1 MNNKLY
7 LCAIFTATILSSSAN
22 ADFSDWYKKATSNEE
37 STQQVPAQ
45 QQQAPGQVQQQ
56 APGQVQQQAPVQVQ
70 QQPIQQRQYNSNRNT
85 TATRYQNNNANV
97 TGDSGL
103 EARMNNLNSTIENL
117 NKSSKSGDNL
127 TNNYLNIVQFI
138 VINEETRKLDGKDN
152 TSLINNM
159 LAGIVSCQNKYKV
172 DVIQKVN
179 NQLPRDVANT
189 VQRYLSQNGRSIGAN
204 GNCLY

>member
-22 ADFSDWYKKATSNEE
+22 ADFSDWYKKATSNED

-45 QQQAPGQVQQQ
+45 QQQAPGQI
-56 APGQVQQQAPVQVQ
+56 QQQAPVQVQ

-159 LAGIVSCQNKYKV
+159 LACIVSCQNKYKV

>member
-37 STQQVPAQ
+37 STQQVPDQ
-45 QQQAPGQVQQQ
+45 QQQAPGQI
-56 APGQVQQQAPVQVQ
+56 QQQAPVQVQ

>member
-22 ADFSDWYKKATSNEE
+22 ADFSDWYKKATSNED

-45 QQQAPGQVQQQ
+45 QQQ

-85 TATRYQNNNANV
+85 TATRYQNNNANI

>member
-22 ADFSDWYKKATSNEE
+22 ADFSDWYKKATSNED

-45 QQQAPGQVQQQ
+45 QQQAPGQI
-56 APGQVQQQAPVQVQ
+56 QQQAPVQVQ

-103 EARMNNLNSTIENL
+103 EARINNLNSTIENL

>member
-56 APGQVQQQAPVQVQ
+56 APVQVQ

-85 TATRYQNNNANV
+85 TATRYQNNNANI

-189 VQRYLSQNGRSIGAN
+189 VQRYLSQNGRSFLSELKYII
-204 GNCLY
+204 LKIL

>member
-7 LCAIFTATILSSSAN
+7 LCAIFAATILSSSAN
-22 ADFSDWYKKATSNEE
+22 ADFSDWYKKATSNED

-56 APGQVQQQAPVQVQ
+56 APVQVQ
-70 QQPIQQRQYNSNRNT
+70 QQSIQQRQYNSNRNT

-117 NKSSKSGDNL
+117 NKSSKSGDML

-159 LAGIVSCQNKYKV
+159 LAGVVSCQNKYKV

>member
-56 APGQVQQQAPVQVQ
+56 APVQVQ

-85 TATRYQNNNANV
+85 TATRYQNSNANV

>member
-7 LCAIFTATILSSSAN
+7 LCAIFAATILSSSAN
-22 ADFSDWYKKATSNEE
+22 ADFSDWYKKATSNED

-45 QQQAPGQVQQQ
+45 QQQ

>member
-22 ADFSDWYKKATSNEE
+22 ADFSDWYKKATSNED

-45 QQQAPGQVQQQ
+45 QQQAPGQI
-56 APGQVQQQAPVQVQ
+56 QQQAPVQVQ

-117 NKSSKSGDNL
+117 NKSSKSNDNL

>member
-22 ADFSDWYKKATSNEE
+22 ADFSDWYKKATSNED

-45 QQQAPGQVQQQ
+45 QQQAPGQI
-56 APGQVQQQAPVQVQ
+56 QQQAPVQVQ

-117 NKSSKSGDNL
+117 NKSSKSGDKL

-159 LAGIVSCQNKYKV
+159 LAGVVSCQNKYKV

>member
-22 ADFSDWYKKATSNEE
+22 ADFSDWYKKATSNED

-45 QQQAPGQVQQQ
+45 QQQAPGQI
-56 APGQVQQQAPVQVQ
+56 QQQAPVQVQ

-103 EARMNNLNSTIENL
+103 EARMNNLTSTIENL

>member
-22 ADFSDWYKKATSNEE
+22 ADFSDWYKKATSNED

-45 QQQAPGQVQQQ
+45 QQQ

-117 NKSSKSGDNL
+117 NKSSKSGDML

-159 LAGIVSCQNKYKV
+159 LAGVVSCQNKYKV

>member
-1 MNNKLY
+1 MVKRFQTMNNKLY
-7 LCAIFTATILSSSAN
+7 LCAIFTTTILSSSAN
-22 ADFSDWYKKATSNEE
+22 ADISSWYKKATSNEE
-37 STQQVPAQ
+37 ATQQVPAQ
-45 QQQAPGQVQQQ
+45 QQQVPGQVQQQ
-56 APGQVQQQAPVQVQ
+56 VPAQVP
-70 QQPIQQRQYNSNRNT
+70 QQPIQQRQYNANRNT

-103 EARMNNLNSTIENL
+103 ESRMNNLNATIENL
-117 NKSSKSGDNL
+117 NKSSKSGDKL
-127 TNNYLNIVQFI
+127 TNSYLNIVQFI
-138 VINEETRKLDGKDN
+138 VINDETRKLDGKDN

-159 LAGIVSCQNKYKV
+159 LAGVVSCQNKYKV

>member
-22 ADFSDWYKKATSNEE
+22 ADFSDWYKKATSNED

-45 QQQAPGQVQQQ
+45 QQQAPGQI
-56 APGQVQQQAPVQVQ
+56 QQQAPVQVQ

-117 NKSSKSGDNL
+117 NKSSKSGDKL

>member
-22 ADFSDWYKKATSNEE
+22 ADFSDWYKKAASNEE

-56 APGQVQQQAPVQVQ
+56 TPVQVQ

-179 NQLPRDVANT
+179 TQLPRDVANT

>member
-7 LCAIFTATILSSSAN
+7 LCAIFTATILRSSGN
-22 ADFSDWYKKATSNEE
+22 ADFSDWYKKATSNED

-45 QQQAPGQVQQQ
+45 QQQAPGQI
-56 APGQVQQQAPVQVQ
+56 QQQAPVQVQ

-85 TATRYQNNNANV
+85 TATRYQNNNANG

>member
-7 LCAIFTATILSSSAN
+7 LCAIFTAIILSSSAN

-45 QQQAPGQVQQQ
+45 QQQ

>member
-45 QQQAPGQVQQQ
+45 QQQ

-179 NQLPRDVANT
+179 NQLPRDFANT

>member
-22 ADFSDWYKKATSNEE
+22 ADFSDWYKKATSNED
-37 STQQVPAQ
+37 STLQVPAQ
-45 QQQAPGQVQQQ
+45 QQQAPGQI
-56 APGQVQQQAPVQVQ
+56 QQQAPVQVQ

>member
-22 ADFSDWYKKATSNEE
+22 ADFSDWYKKATSNED

-45 QQQAPGQVQQQ
+45 QQQAPGQI
-56 APGQVQQQAPVQVQ
+56 QQQAPVQVQ

-138 VINEETRKLDGKDN
+138 LINEETRKLDGKDN

>member
-22 ADFSDWYKKATSNEE
+22 ADFSDWYKKATSNED

-45 QQQAPGQVQQQ
+45 QQQAPGQI
-56 APGQVQQQAPVQVQ
+56 QQQAPVQVQ

-159 LAGIVSCQNKYKV
+159 LAGIVSCLNKYKV

>member
-7 LCAIFTATILSSSAN
+7 LCAIFTATILCSSAN
-22 ADFSDWYKKATSNEE
+22 ADFSDWYKKATSNED

-45 QQQAPGQVQQQ
+45 QQQ

>member
-1 MNNKLY
+1 M
-7 LCAIFTATILSSSAN
+7 SSSAN

-45 QQQAPGQVQQQ
+45 QQQ

>member
-22 ADFSDWYKKATSNEE
+22 ADFSDWYKKAASNEE

-56 APGQVQQQAPVQVQ
+56 TPVQVQ

-138 VINEETRKLDGKDN
+138 LINEETRKLDGKDN

>member
-1 MNNKLY
+1 MAQLANKASPSLLSAMPHHQTQLHLVY
-7 LCAIFTATILSSSAN
+7 L
-22 ADFSDWYKKATSNEE
+22 SDNEYE

-45 QQQAPGQVQQQ
+45 QQQ

>member
-22 ADFSDWYKKATSNEE
+22 ADFSDWYKKATSNED

-45 QQQAPGQVQQQ
+45 QQQV
-56 APGQVQQQAPVQVQ
+56 PGQVQQQAPVQVQ

-117 NKSSKSGDNL
+117 NKSSKSNDNL

>member
-22 ADFSDWYKKATSNEE
+22 ADFSDWYKKATSNED

-45 QQQAPGQVQQQ
+45 QQQAPGQI
-56 APGQVQQQAPVQVQ
+56 QQQAPVQVQ

-85 TATRYQNNNANV
+85 TATRYQNNNANG

>member
-56 APGQVQQQAPVQVQ
+56 APVQVQ

-85 TATRYQNNNANV
+85 PATRYQNNNANV

-127 TNNYLNIVQFI
+127 TNNYLNIVQYI

>member
-22 ADFSDWYKKATSNEE
+22 ADFSDWYKKATSNED

-45 QQQAPGQVQQQ
+45 QQQAPGQI
-56 APGQVQQQAPVQVQ
+56 QQQAPVQVQ
-70 QQPIQQRQYNSNRNT
+70 QQPIQQIQYNSNRNT

>member
-22 ADFSDWYKKATSNEE
+22 ADFSDWYKKATSNED

-45 QQQAPGQVQQQ
+45 QQQ

-85 TATRYQNNNANV
+85 TAV

>member
-22 ADFSDWYKKATSNEE
+22 ADFSDWYKKATSNED

-45 QQQAPGQVQQQ
+45 QQQAPGQI
-56 APGQVQQQAPVQVQ
+56 QQQAPVQVQ

-189 VQRYLSQNGRSIGAN
+189 VQQYLNQNGRSIAAN

>member
-7 LCAIFTATILSSSAN
+7 LCAIFAATILSSSAN
-22 ADFSDWYKKATSNEE
+22 ADFSDWYKKATSNED

-45 QQQAPGQVQQQ
+45 QQQAPGQI
-56 APGQVQQQAPVQVQ
+56 QQQAPVQVQ

-159 LAGIVSCQNKYKV
+159 LAGVVSCQNKYKV

>member
-45 QQQAPGQVQQQ
+45 QQQAPGQI
-56 APGQVQQQAPVQVQ
+56 QQQAPVQVQ

-179 NQLPRDVANT
+179 TQLPRDVANT

>member
-45 QQQAPGQVQQQ
+45 QQQ

-138 VINEETRKLDGKDN
+138 LINEETRKLDGKDN
-152 TSLINNM
+152 TSMINNM

>member
-45 QQQAPGQVQQQ
+45 QQQ

-179 NQLPRDVANT
+179 TQLPRDVANT

>member
-22 ADFSDWYKKATSNEE
+22 ADFSDWYKKATSNED

-45 QQQAPGQVQQQ
+45 QQQ

-103 EARMNNLNSTIENL
+103 EARMNNLTSTIENL

>member
-45 QQQAPGQVQQQ
+45 QQQAPGQI
-56 APGQVQQQAPVQVQ
+56 QQQAPVQVQ

>member
-56 APGQVQQQAPVQVQ
+56 AAVQVH

-138 VINEETRKLDGKDN
+138 LINEETRKLDGKDN

>member
-22 ADFSDWYKKATSNEE
+22 ADFSDWYKKATSNED

-45 QQQAPGQVQQQ
+45 RQQAPGQI
-56 APGQVQQQAPVQVQ
+56 QQQAPVQVQ

>member
-56 APGQVQQQAPVQVQ
+56 TPVQVQ